1 MLLELLGMGT
11 KLVGAGISDAK
22 SKKENALY
30 RQQAQ
35 SQFDQQMDFS
45 VQRRVKDAKAAGIH
59 PLFAMGASVGASPT
73 LSAGGSSRAGNA
85 MGRAMQS
92 IGQSLGLVARNK
104 AAATRDIAE
113 AMLLDSERVRI
124 EQDAISQGRD
134 DPGAM
139 GPPVPKPYAYSGEQ
153 TQMGPA
159 AYYAPEVPLS
169 KRPGVKAGTA
179 PAKQELLMPD
189 GRKIELFSEDAQADE
204 INQIEIVRQRAIHY
218 ATDAMAWASK
228 NLSDRA
234 IIGALK
240 SVGRKRGL
248 SDQQLGN
255 ELRKA
260 FSRARRANTFRLPSQ
275 PPR

>member
-159 AYYAPEVPLS
+159 AYYAPEIPLS
-169 KRPGVKAGTA
+169 KSPGMRAGT
-179 PAKQELLMPD
+179 PPGKIELLMPD
-189 GRKIELFSEDAQADE
+189 KRKVEIFAEDAQADE
-204 INQIEIVRQRAIHY
+204 INQMEIIRQRAIHY
-218 ATDAMAWASK
+218 SSDAMMWASK
-228 NLSDRA
+228 NLNDKA
-234 IIGALK
+234 IIKALK
-240 SVGRKRGL
+240 KIGVSRGL
-248 SDQQLGN
+248 SDQQLEA
-255 ELRKA
+255 ELRRVFKRG
-260 FSRARRANTFRLPSQ
+260 FTTNRRTGRIM
-275 PPR
+275 

>member
-11 KLVGAGISDAK
+11 QLVGGGIADAK
-22 SKKENALY
+22 QRKADAKYLT
-30 RQQAQ
+30 QAQ

-73 LSAGGSSRAGNA
+73 LSAGGSSRAGNS

-92 IGQSLGLVARNK
+92 VGQALGLVNRNK
-104 AAATRDIAE
+104 AAALRDVAE
-113 AMLLDSERVRI
+113 AQLLDSERRRI
-124 EQDAISQGRD
+124 EQDAVSQGRD
-134 DPGAM
+134 SPGAM

-169 KRPGVKAGTA
+169 KRTGVRAGTP
-179 PAKQELLMPD
+179 PAKLELKMPD
-189 GRKIELFSEDAQADE
+189 GRDIELFTEDAQADE

-218 ATDAMAWASK
+218 GADVFTAVSK
-228 NLSDRA
+228 Y
-234 IIGALK
+234 LK
-240 SVGRKRGL
+240 SKGWIL
-248 SDQQLGN
+248 SHFKGKVIAHHKPRTFKQN
-255 ELRKA
+255 KA
-260 FSRARRANTFRLPSQ
+260 YNRARGTSPHF
-275 PPR
+275 

>member
-22 SKKENALY
+22 QRKSDAAY

-73 LSAGGSSRAGNA
+73 LSAGGSSRAGNS

-124 EQDAISQGRD
+124 EQDAMSQGRD

-169 KRPGVKAGTA
+169 KSRGVEAGTS
-179 PAKQELLMPD
+179 PGIVELMMPD
-189 GRKIELFSEDAQADE
+189 GRKISVFSEKAQADE
-204 INQIEIVRQRAIHY
+204 INQLEILRQRAIHY
-218 ATDAMAWASK
+218 TGDGMMW
-228 NLSDRA
+228 
-234 IIGALK
+234 
-240 SVGRKRGL
+240 
-248 SDQQLGN
+248 
-255 ELRKA
+255 LRKKLTA
-260 FSRARRANTFRLPSQ
+260 MGYKIQGGTFKQNKEFNRARGISPHGRN
-275 PPR
+275 